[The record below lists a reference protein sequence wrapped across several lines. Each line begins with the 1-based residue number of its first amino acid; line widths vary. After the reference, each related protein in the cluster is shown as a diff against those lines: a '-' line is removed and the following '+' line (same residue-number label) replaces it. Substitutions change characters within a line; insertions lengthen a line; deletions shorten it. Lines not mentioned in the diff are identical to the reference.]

1 MKIAI
6 IGGGVAGSSA
16 AFYLASLGLNITLFE
31 KRGIVSGPP
40 MCHLHAGGNLY
51 REIDDNQCKRLL
63 KESIEFAK
71 LYKQAIDV
79 RPTIIATPID
89 DEDDPKNYLNRL
101 EMLKNEYKKLVKEN
115 PENKVLGEVDNYYK
129 IYYKKELEK
138 LKNINTPKKPSTLD
152 DWLIP
157 FAKNVDLDKLKYPI
171 FLVQEYGM
179 NVFRVAASATLLL
192 NKFNVNIKKAEV
204 IEVKEKENKFF
215 IKYKQNEKIYSEEFD
230 YLINAAGF
238 ESGKIDKSLN
248 YKREKF
254 VEFKAAYITKWNNK
268 ENYWPEIVFHGK
280 RGTPKGMAQ
289 FTPYY
294 GNYFQLHGMTK
305 DITLFK
311 KGLVKDKVDPKL
323 PNKFLDKIE
332 LGWDEK
338 EVKERTNNA
347 INHISK
353 FMPSFKKATPT
364 KKPLYGAQ
372 QIPGENPELRAAEIS
387 FEKDEYARC
396 EIVKANSIFAMANEI
411 LKKLQKKGV
420 IKDIKEIDFSKFELN
435 KEDVDKLATKIAKER
450 GYPQEMGYVINSLT
464 I

>member
-1 MKIAI
+1 
-6 IGGGVAGSSA
+6 
-16 AFYLASLGLNITLFE
+16 
-31 KRGIVSGPP
+31 
-40 MCHLHAGGNLY
+40 
-51 REIDDNQCKRLL
+51 
-63 KESIEFAK
+63 
-71 LYKQAIDV
+71 
-79 RPTIIATPID
+79 
-89 DEDDPKNYLNRL
+89 
-101 EMLKNEYKKLVKEN
+101 
-115 PENKVLGEVDNYYK
+115 
-129 IYYKKELEK
+129 
-138 LKNINTPKKPSTLD
+138 
-152 DWLIP
+152 
-157 FAKNVDLDKLKYPI
+157 
-171 FLVQEYGM
+171 
-179 NVFRVAASATLLL
+179 
-192 NKFNVNIKKAEV
+192 
-204 IEVKEKENKFF
+204 
-215 IKYKQNEKIYSEEFD
+215 
-230 YLINAAGF
+230 
-238 ESGKIDKSLN
+238 
-248 YKREKF
+248 
-254 VEFKAAYITKWNNK
+254 
-268 ENYWPEIVFHGK
+268 
-280 RGTPKGMAQ
+280 MAQ